1 MDQAY
6 QNVMKYYPL
15 VKAFMRDS
23 VVRNFNETN
32 VKLAKNE
39 EMVLGNTGMSM
50 KDIEQYL
57 LMEVVVAL
65 KKYNPNYITK
75 EGKSV
80 QEMSFVHTHL
90 SNRVG
95 SLMKRLTKTRN
106 GYGFWK
112 VNIDELLTG
121 KRANGDD

>member
-65 KKYNPNYITK
+65 QKYNPNYITK
-75 EGKSV
+75 EGKGV

-90 SNRVG
+90 SNRIG